1 MPIHT
6 YFEKMKR
13 KTTKIVGLVFIILGI
28 AVIIF
33 TYIYSSLAVYSIQK
47 NIFLAENSAQSY
59 LVSVKTN
66 DIIFV
71 HGNSTKPI
79 DVYIISFEPQEV
91 IRNATSFNIYYN
103 SPISGNIYVQF
114 RSLPFTNLT
123 TISFEIVV
131 YNSWISGIGYLSSGL
146 LLLIGLLFMGYYILR
161 DKNKRRGKKL

>member
-1 MPIHT
+1 
-6 YFEKMKR
+6 MKR
-13 KTTKIVGLVFIILGI
+13 KTAKIVGLVFIILGI

-79 DVYIISFEPQEV
+79 DVYIISFEP
-91 IRNATSFNIYYN
+91 
-103 SPISGNIYVQF
+103 
-114 RSLPFTNLT
+114 
-123 TISFEIVV
+123 
-131 YNSWISGIGYLSSGL
+131 
-146 LLLIGLLFMGYYILR
+146 
-161 DKNKRRGKKL
+161 